1 MLIGSF
7 RFGCGLERPL
17 FYKNRQIE
25 KYPRGDPWEKI
36 FKKLIE
42 IMRMNLGRFLF
53 RIAASCRSEPP
64 GLSQNNVKADL
75 VNPVNSFPFP
85 KLNHSEE
92 SMGNLS
98 RSKTFSKI
106 CKFWSIV
113 IILVEYTVGFI
124 R

>member
-1 MLIGSF
+1 
-7 RFGCGLERPL
+7 
-17 FYKNRQIE
+17 
-25 KYPRGDPWEKI
+25 
-36 FKKLIE
+36 
-42 IMRMNLGRFLF
+42 MRMNLGRFLF

-113 IILVEYTVGFI
+113 IILVVIVLWGLLDKMDHDGAKMTISLHTSVDS
-124 R
+124 